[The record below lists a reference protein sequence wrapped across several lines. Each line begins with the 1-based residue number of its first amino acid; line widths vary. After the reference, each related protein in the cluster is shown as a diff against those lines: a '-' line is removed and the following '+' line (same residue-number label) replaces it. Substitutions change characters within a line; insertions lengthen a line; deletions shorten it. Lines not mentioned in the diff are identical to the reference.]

1 MMRGESIIERVTRLE
16 RALVV
21 LLLAPLLCAF
31 DPFTTT
37 NDQVE
42 QGNGRLASGKL
53 KEALKHYDK
62 AAEQLP
68 REAGVHYNRG
78 VALYS
83 LGRYADAR
91 EALLKATAT
100 QDRTLKGRSFYNL
113 GNALYKLKKYKDAAL
128 AYQRA
133 LRQQPSHQA
142 AKWNLEL
149 ALRQIEKKKKE
160 KKKNKKD
167 KKNKKKQDDKQQ
179 KKNQDKKKPQPKKQD
194 DKKKKKS
201 DKQDKK
207 QGQDKKKSGDDERD
221 KKRDKPKQKK
231 QPKKQQSKKQRDEQR
246 RRKQVLDA
254 LDRNDKNLQRRR
266 ARRRRGRGAYRKPSK
281 DW

>member
-1 MMRGESIIERVTRLE
+1 MRSDRSDAQLRRLA
-16 RALVV
+16 RATTA
-21 LLLAPLLCAF
+21 LLLLPLLCAF

-37 NDQVE
+37 NDSVE
-42 QGNGRLASGKL
+42 QGNGKVKAGKL

-62 AAEQLP
+62 AASELP
-68 REAGVHYNRG
+68 HEPGVHYNRG

-83 LGRYADAR
+83 LGRYVDAR

-100 QDRTLKGRSFYNL
+100 QDRTLKARSFYNL
-113 GNALYKLKKYKDAAL
+113 GNALYKLKKYKEAAL

-133 LRQQPSHQA
+133 LRQEPSHQA

-167 KKNKKKQDDKQQ
+167 KNKKDKSDDKQK
-179 KKNQDKKKPQPKKQD
+179 KKNQDKKQPQPKKQD
-194 DKKKKKS
+194 DKKKQKPNKP
-201 DKQDKK
+201 DKK
-207 QGQDKKKSGDDERD
+207 QEPDKKKGGDDKRD
-221 KKRDKPKQKK
+221 KKRDKPKPQK
-231 QPKKQQSKKQRDEQR
+231 PKPKPQSKKQRDEQR

-266 ARRRRGRGAYRKPSK
+266 ARRARGHGAYRKPAK